1 MMQQLLRRGLTMM
14 MLATL
19 RLGLNTRANTV
30 LPLLPGMQTTNMP
43 PGPRLLRSVI
53 PVRRLIPAK

>member
-1 MMQQLLRRGLTMM
+1 MMQQLLRRGPTMM

-43 PGPRLLRSVI
+43 RPHLLRSVI
-53 PVRRLIPAK
+53 PVHRLIPAK